1 MRIALNLL
9 IVLLEFLFGVLIE
22 IRRLDEAVSA
32 KLAELEIV
40 MNDLERTNERVA
52 LLERE
57 KDLLRAKL
65 DAPHGSKEL
74 EEKCSSFFLFLLFSL
89 SLSLSLLLN
98 VPVRLL

>member
-1 MRIALNLL
+1 LRS
-9 IVLLEFLFGVLIE
+9 G
-22 IRRLDEAVSA
+22 LDEAVSA

-74 EEKCSSFFLFLLFSL
+74 EEKCSSYFLFLLFSL
-89 SLSLSLLLN
+89 SLSLSLSSSQRSCSPLVVSTEL
-98 VPVRLL
+98 PRD